1 MALILEKKKGL
12 ISLAIAAVV
21 ALCGSLPVFAQ
32 TDIPNDLL
40 NDELPLQI
48 LIEVLIAD
56 IAHDN
61 DFELGVQHEFID
73 SGKSNVSLF
82 NDRSRTGSGNQ
93 FVTRSQTGDFGS
105 GIIRF
110 PLTDK
115 STELYQGLDLF
126 ARVLDVDAGQLYSTI
141 QALSE
146 AGKGEILSRPSIVSI
161 NGQTALIKTGQRVP
175 YLERKVT
182 AQKEIFVSAGTDT
195 GITLEVTPTV
205 EQSDEGVYFVKMQVK
220 PEVSFVSRNREERGI
235 LLPVKASRHANTT
248 VLVASGR
255 TFILGGLFRD
265 NVSKIKRGVPGL
277 SKIPLI
283 GAAFSSTSRSKLR
296 SELIISITPT
306 VLDPGAASHRR
317 GGIFRPAEKEIPE
330 TMKMELLPGWGEIQ
344 RRSGTVNGTSK
355 LPVEA
360 TGELSG
366 IHTAPGAK

>member
-1 MALILEKKKGL
+1 MALTLRKNAGW
-12 ISLAIAAVV
+12 ISLAILAIA
-21 ALCGSLPVFAQ
+21 ALCGSRSAFAQ

-40 NDELPLQI
+40 NGDLPLQV

-73 SGKSNVSLF
+73 SGQSNVSLF
-82 NDRSRTGSGNQ
+82 NDNSRTGSGSQ
-93 FVTRSQTGDFGS
+93 FINRSQTGDLGS
-105 GIIRF
+105 GVIRF

-115 STELYQGLDLF
+115 STELYQGMDLF
-126 ARVLDVDAGQLYSTI
+126 ARVLDVDSGQLYSTI

-146 AGKGEILSRPSIVSI
+146 AGRGEILSRPSIVTL

-205 EQSDEGVYFVKMQVK
+205 EQSDEGVYFVKLQVK

-235 LLPVKASRHANTT
+235 LLPVKASRHADTT

-283 GAAFSSTSRSKLR
+283 GAAFSSTSRSTLR

-306 VLDPGAASHRR
+306 VLDPSAVSQRR

-330 TMKMELLPGWGEIQ
+330 TMNMELLPGWGEIQ
-344 RRSGTVNGTSK
+344 KKSATVNGTSK

-360 TGELSG
+360 TGEPNTTD
-366 IHTAPGAK
+366 TAPSAK